1 MIEFETH
8 ETPAVYPQCEFV
20 YTDEPGV
27 YRCRRCDFKT
37 RKLNWPPEKVHKQ
50 CTVPETPERKLP
62 CIHRGERLG
71 EETCETCEGN
81 VRIKTFSCPLHLRC
95 TTMKKLPGITCCKHC
110 QDYAPSKRD
119 GDPDDGKSG

>member
-110 QDYAPSKRD
+110 QDYTPSKRD